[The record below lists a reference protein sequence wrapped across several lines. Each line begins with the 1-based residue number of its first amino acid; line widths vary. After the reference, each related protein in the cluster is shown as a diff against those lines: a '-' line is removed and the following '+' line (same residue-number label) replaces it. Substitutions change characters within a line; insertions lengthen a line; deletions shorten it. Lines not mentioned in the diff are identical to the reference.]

1 MAELQSPRVTPAFA
15 PALRGAALQDEWAR
29 GPCARCPWGVYVAL
43 AVCAWLGAR
52 SLPVL
57 ALSDVFFYGEE
68 LEKGAIAVLLQ
79 AWARGALDLPWT
91 SLPYHPYEGGGYFA
105 SHLKAVA
112 FLLVGEN
119 VLAHK
124 LCSLFWGVLVLLAAL
139 RCARRQLGEA
149 TARWLA
155 LLLVFAPLHV
165 QRQSLLHLGIH
176 FEALFFVFLVLDLG
190 LTLVCGPRGA
200 RWPARTLLAL
210 GLVGGFGLWFSYQL
224 ALPLALV
231 AVALAWAR
239 PRELFGRGG
248 LLGLAGFVLGALP
261 LGVMA
266 LDVGRGVLD
275 LHGAA
280 VGGAGGFARL
290 GSFLSSLGTAI
301 TRDPVALVQTIGLAL
316 LALVGLVGA
325 LRQRTTRAVGLVLAA
340 YFVLWLVSAAASG
353 LVPKAYGH
361 WFALLRWAP
370 PVVLLLVC
378 AAHGVVVASGR
389 SNGHGGSSASGARG
403 AQPRLALGA
412 AWLVVGTGA
421 VQTVRLATEG
431 QLGAWRTNLTTLCAA
446 PGAEWVQTCTKLV
459 PRLVAADALGE
470 EPGRVARLVA
480 AAHDIADNERAKLEL
495 LTAVGAGYGAVSS
508 ESFEVAHGALERRL
522 PNGGSPPERRALAM
536 GLGQRLCAD
545 LGAAD
550 GWSAL
555 AALAA
560 AGVAGAAHDTVD
572 TLDLRAE
579 ALGRY
584 GSGWVLFPAFVTV
597 ELAAVRD
604 LPGASAYR
612 RGLGARAYHSLVL
625 APFGGLG
632 EHRFVL
638 QPERFRAWLL
648 GTVPEAE
655 ARDVLVG
662 FDGAPSE

>member
-1 MAELQSPRVTPAFA
+1 MAELQTPRVTPAFVHA
-15 PALRGAALQDEWAR
+15 SPDAALR

-43 AVCAWLGAR
+43 AVVAWLGAR

-68 LEKGAIAVLLQ
+68 LEKGAVALLLQ

-91 SLPYHPYEGGGYFA
+91 SLPYHPYEGGGFLA
-105 SHLKAVA
+105 SHLKALA
-112 FLLVGEN
+112 FALVGEN

-124 LCSLFWGVLVLLAAL
+124 LCSLFWGALVLLAAL
-139 RCARRQLGEA
+139 RFARRQLGEA

-155 LLLVFAPLHV
+155 LLLVFAPMHV
-165 QRQSLLHLGIH
+165 QRESLLHLGIH
-176 FEALFFVFLVLDLG
+176 FEALVFVFLVLDLG
-190 LTLVCGPRGA
+190 LKLTRAPRGA

-210 GLVGGFGLWFSYQL
+210 GFVGGFGLWFSYQL

-231 AVALAWAR
+231 AAALATAR

-248 LLGLAGFVLGALP
+248 LIGLAGFVLGALP
-261 LGVMA
+261 LVVMA
-266 LDVGRGVLD
+266 LGVGRGVLD

-280 VGGAGGFARL
+280 VGGTGGFARL
-290 GSFLSSLGTAI
+290 GSFLVSLGTSIA
-301 TRDPVALVQTIGLAL
+301 RDPVALVQTLVLAL

-353 LVPKAYGH
+353 LVPKTYGH

-378 AAHGVVVASGR
+378 AAHGVVVACGR
-389 SNGHGGSSASGARG
+389 SNEHGGSGATGVRGAR
-403 AQPRLALGA
+403 PRLALGA
-412 AWLVVGTGA
+412 ACLIVGTGA

-431 QLGAWRTNLTTLCAA
+431 QLGAWRANLTALRAA
-446 PGAEWVQTCTKLV
+446 PGAEWVQTCTKVV

-470 EPGRVARLVA
+470 EPPRVARLVA
-480 AAHDIADNERAKLEL
+480 AAHDIARSERAELEL

-508 ESFEVAHGALERRL
+508 ESFEVAQGALERHL
-522 PNGGSPPERRALAM
+522 PNGGSPLERRALAL

-555 AALAA
+555 ATLAA
-560 AGVAGAAHDTVD
+560 AGVAGAAIE

-632 EHRFVL
+632 EQRFVL

-648 GTVPEAE
+648 GTIPEAE
-655 ARDVLVG
+655 ARDVLAG
-662 FDGAPSE
+662 FDGASSE